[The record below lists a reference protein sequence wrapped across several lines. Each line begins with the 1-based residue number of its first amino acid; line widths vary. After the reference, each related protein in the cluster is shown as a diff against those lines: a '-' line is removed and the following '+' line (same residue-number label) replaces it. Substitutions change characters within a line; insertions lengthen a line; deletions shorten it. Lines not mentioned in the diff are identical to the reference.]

1 MKTWS
6 RTSATSESATLCL
19 SRFTPSGKQNVS
31 SAIFYT
37 IDMRANGIPV
47 PKNNSLDEDY
57 RAKGFEGDEVME
69 ETTPAKEATA
79 A

>member
-1 MKTWS
+1 
-6 RTSATSESATLCL
+6 
-19 SRFTPSGKQNVS
+19 
-31 SAIFYT
+31 
-37 IDMRANGIPV
+37 MRANGIPV